1 MICHVRICHLI
12 HYHCL
17 LTSYTNLLFANAK
30 QCVSCG
36 PPLAIGDLVHE
47 HEPCDIDEYEYERVL
62 SRRSNFF
69 LNYYQRKHILGG
81 DYTEQDFKEV
91 KKEINRIKS
100 RREIS
105 KYLARFKICLVEA
118 AIESTSR
125 KFKRALKR

>member
-17 LTSYTNLLFANAK
+17 LTSYTHLLFANTK

-36 PPLAIGDLVHE
+36 PPLAIGDLLHE